1 MKKKFCIYLDQFAV
15 SEMLQIDITP
25 EWSRIKELLLQ
36 LHSKG
41 IIFCP
46 LSNEHYIETS
56 WKEYK
61 EAKNHDLFL
70 NKISDEF
77 CFKTE
82 AFLTSQL
89 ISSRIRKNKITVKTY
104 LHTEVKEILKDSD
117 NYKFYR
123 EKNTELFK
131 TIKEIGHDTN
141 EFKKLTSNQKID
153 SKTQK
158 IMFNALMHLEAQK
171 FIQRLEKLYDK
182 GKLMIESYKSTTSEF
197 PKWTDLVLDI
207 LIKKHKFRKKE
218 IQKLIFELK
227 SNGFKNISTL
237 NIRFS
242 LISLMNLRSKK
253 DSSNDQID
261 IARISTSLDFSDIML
276 TDKKRKHEIHELELD
291 KLYNTK
297 VFSGIKSDLDN
308 LILVLEKL

>member
-1 MKKKFCIYLDQFAV
+1 
-15 SEMLQIDITP
+15 MLQIDITP